1 MAETYADDGADHTV
15 RPVVFSGAW
24 RRYTRLVTRA
34 TSVCRLTVAAL
45 ALSALAARGLAQ
57 TGVTNPAGGAV
68 TPIDTTAPA
77 TVLLFTAVECPISD
91 RYAPVV
97 RRLTER
103 YGARGVRF
111 WLVYSNEGE
120 SAAAARAHAEA
131 FTYGLPVALDTARTL
146 ADRAQA
152 TVTPE
157 AAVFDREGR
166 LRYHGRIDDR
176 YSDFGVDRPVPTTHD
191 LDDALAAVLD
201 GRSVTRPHAPAVG
214 CAIVRQRP

>member
-1 MAETYADDGADHTV
+1 MRASGV
-15 RPVVFSGAW
+15 RSWV
-24 RRYTRLVTRA
+24 
-34 TSVCRLTVAAL
+34 LTALLVAATAGPL
-45 ALSALAARGLAQ
+45 LAQ
-57 TGVTNPAGGAV
+57 TGVRDLAGRAV
-68 TPIDTTAPA
+68 TPLDPAAPA

-91 RYAPVV
+91 RYAPEV
-97 RRLTER
+97 RRLAAR
-103 YGARGVRF
+103 YAARGVRV
-111 WLVYSNEGE
+111 WLVYPNAGE
-120 SAAAARAHAEA
+120 TPAAVKAHADA
-131 FTYGLPVALDTARTL
+131 FSYGLPVALDTARVL

-176 YSDFGVDRPVPTTHD
+176 YSDFGVDRPVPTTRD

-201 GRSVTRPHAPAVG
+201 GRPVVRPEARAVG